1 MPRLSFIYP
10 EMLWLLMVVGLIW
23 AVALLPPRRLTPARF
38 WTSVALRSVIAIALV
53 LAVAGAQLVL
63 PVERL
68 TTVFLLD
75 GSDSM
80 PPSTR
85 AQAETFIQEALQQMP
100 PGDRAAIV
108 VFGGNALVER
118 APNEERRLGRIS
130 SVPVTTR
137 TNIAE
142 AIQLGLAL
150 FPADAEKRLVLLSD
164 GGENEGRAIEAAR
177 LAAARG
183 VPIDIVE
190 LALNSGDAEALI
202 ARLEAPARVRDN
214 QRATVIATVEST
226 VAQGASVRLIGDGG
240 VITERRVELQPGS
253 NEVPFQVEV
262 SGAGFQRFRVQIE
275 PDQDGRPQNNES
287 SALIQV
293 QGPPRVLLVAATRAD
308 AQPLA
313 TGLQATNIIAEII
326 VPEMMPTDLAGLS
339 AYESV
344 VLVNTPARALP
355 VGAMAALPVY
365 VRDLG
370 RGLVMIGGE
379 ESFGVGGYG
388 RTPIEAALPVYMD
401 VRNRE
406 ERPDLALV
414 FVIDKSGSMDACHC
428 ASPERGAMPL
438 QAAGTRK
445 VDIAKEAVAQAAALL
460 GPQDT
465 LGIVSFDSRAVQTM
479 PPTTG
484 ATVEE
489 VIDALAGLEPRGST
503 NVRAGLLEAEA
514 LLQGVDAR
522 LKHVIL
528 LTDGWGSG
536 GDQVDIAERM
546 RAQGMT
552 LTVVAAGSG
561 SADYLERLAIAGGGR
576 YYPAQDMAEVPQIF
590 VQETI
595 TTVGNYII
603 ERPFVPVAIGES
615 PILAGLGGLPPL
627 FGFNGSTLKESARAV
642 LETDDDQPLLA
653 IWQYGLGRSA
663 AWLSD
668 ARGKWAAEWIR
679 WEGFPRFAGQLVGAV
694 LPTRG
699 GQEISAEMEVA
710 GAETLIRLT
719 TGPGQENLEVTATL
733 ITDGS
738 RRKVTLPQVG
748 PQTYQGRFESPAPG
762 TYLVQISGTAA
773 GRPVLQETAGLVV
786 PYSSEYRGAQANPAL
801 LAELAALTGG
811 ATLTEAAAAF
821 HRVDSGVTRARE
833 IAMPLLAL
841 ALLLLVFDIAARRL
855 LLRREDLAAARA
867 WMATP
872 RAAPARPAPVDPTLE
887 RLAGAKRRAQE
898 RIGGPTPPEAPAPS
912 TTTSVAAPGDPAG
925 PPPPARPPVAPPPT
939 APSASADDP
948 LARLRAAKER
958 ARRRASGEE

>member
-10 EMLWLLMVVGLIW
+10 EMLWLLIVVGLIW
-23 AVALLPPRRLTPARF
+23 AVALLPPHRLAPGRF
-38 WTSVALRSVIAIALV
+38 WTSLALRSVIAIALV
-53 LAVAGAQLVL
+53 FAVAGAQLVL

-80 PPSTR
+80 PPSAR

-118 APNEERRLGRIS
+118 APSEERRLGRIS
-130 SVPVTTR
+130 SVPVATR

-183 VPIDIVE
+183 VPIDIVD
-190 LALNSGDAEALI
+190 LALNSDDAEALI

-226 VAQGASVRLIGDGG
+226 VAQRATVRLIGDGG
-240 VITERRVELQPGS
+240 VIAERFVDLQPGA
-253 NEVPFQVEV
+253 NQVPFQVEV
-262 SGAGFQRFRVQIE
+262 SGSGFQRFRVQIE
-275 PDQDGRPQNNES
+275 AEQDGRPQNNEA
-287 SALIQV
+287 SALIQI
-293 QGPPRVLLVAATRAD
+293 QGPPRVLLVAANRAD
-308 AQPLA
+308 AQALA
-313 TGLQATNIIAEII
+313 TGLQAANIIAEIV
-326 VPEMMPTDLAGLS
+326 VPDMMPADLAGLS

-355 VGAMAALPVY
+355 VGAMAALPAY

-388 RTPIEAALPVYMD
+388 RTPIEEALPVYMD
-401 VRNRE
+401 VRDRE

-428 ASPERGAMPL
+428 ASPDRGAMPL

-460 GPQDT
+460 GPHDT

-489 VIDALAGLEPRGST
+489 VIEALSSLEPRGST

-561 SADYLERLAIAGGGR
+561 SADYLERLAMAGGGR

-603 ERPFVPVAIGES
+603 ERPFVPVAVGES

-679 WEGFPRFAGQLVGAV
+679 WEGFPRFAGQLIEAV
-694 LPTRG
+694 LPARG
-699 GQEISAEMEVA
+699 GQEVSAEMQVA

-719 TGPGQENLEVTATL
+719 TGPGQENLEVAATL
-733 ITDGS
+733 IGTDGS
-738 RRKVTLPQVG
+738 RREIPLPQVG
-748 PQTYQGRFESPAPG
+748 PQTYQGRFESPPPG
-762 TYLVQISGTAA
+762 TYLVQISGVAA

-786 PYSSEYRGAQANPAL
+786 PYSAEYRGAQANPAL
-801 LAELAALTGG
+801 LAELATLTGG
-811 ATLTEAAAAF
+811 APLTEAAAAF
-821 HRVDSGVTRARE
+821 NRVDSGVTRARE

-841 ALLLLVFDIAARRL
+841 ALLLLVFDIAVRRL
-855 LLRREDLAAARA
+855 LLRREDLAALRA
-867 WMATP
+867 WTIP
-872 RAAPARPAPVDPTLE
+872 RAAPARPAPVPGDPTLE

-898 RIGGPTPPEAPAPS
+898 RISGHAASEPPPQSGSSAANPRDPATPAP
-912 TTTSVAAPGDPAG
+912 PA
-925 PPPPARPPVAPPPT
+925 PPPASPDAT
-939 APSASADDP
+939 DDP

-958 ARRRASGEE
+958 ARRRAAGEE